1 MQRVHLMAA
10 VPAQDDERYMRHY
23 PWACFFAMLYPLG
36 IPGGLFY
43 LLRTRRDQKDEFG
56 HGWTE
61 RLRLVTKSYS
71 KRFWWFEVYEL
82 LRKCLLCGILIF
94 IMPETATQVAMGLL
108 IAVASSSLHLHFRSV
123 AGSYLTVVC
132 GGATVESRARV
143 LRRNYGP
150 WCGGLDRRKNPP
162 RCRDDLLSRVCRAC
176 FRPFL
181 KPDDN
186 SDQAIVLLVIAFSLF
201 SGLLLKT
208 DTTADDEYE
217 LSLFAAILTAVNII
231 AMMVPPVH
239 LAVAMFQ
246 KKRSKKKPLQIA
258 PDESEAERP
267 NREETQQR
275 EGSEQQEEGASARSR
290 YAASG
295 CEGEGEGKDGASE
308 EAVLPPQQR
317 HMQQNAATAPPFV
330 QIVQLAPPMV
340 PTVQLAPTVVTPV
353 TQNSLEMY
361 PSAMLLHQHQHHHQP
376 PQQQQMLAPPQSVP
390 AAASRYAQGA
400 SALGQPQWL
409 LPAVPWMCS
418 LCTFDHTLECCAAK
432 ATCCMCGAGRTV

>member
-1 MQRVHLMAA
+1 
-10 VPAQDDERYMRHY
+10 
-23 PWACFFAMLYPLG
+23 
-36 IPGGLFY
+36 
-43 LLRTRRDQKDEFG
+43 
-56 HGWTE
+56 
-61 RLRLVTKSYS
+61 
-71 KRFWWFEVYEL
+71 
-82 LRKCLLCGILIF
+82 
-94 IMPETATQVAMGLL
+94 
-108 IAVASSSLHLHFRSV
+108 
-123 AGSYLTVVC
+123 
-132 GGATVESRARV
+132 
-143 LRRNYGP
+143 
-150 WCGGLDRRKNPP
+150 
-162 RCRDDLLSRVCRAC
+162 
-176 FRPFL
+176 
-181 KPDDN
+181 
-186 SDQAIVLLVIAFSLF
+186 VLLVIAFSLF

-418 LCTFDHTLECCAAK
+418 LCTFEHTLECCAAK